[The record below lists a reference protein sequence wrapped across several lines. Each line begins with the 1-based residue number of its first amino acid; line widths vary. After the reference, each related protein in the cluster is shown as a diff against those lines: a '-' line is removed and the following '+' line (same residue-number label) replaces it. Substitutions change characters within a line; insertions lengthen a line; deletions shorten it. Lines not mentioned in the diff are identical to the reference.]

1 MMADLP
7 TSACRYPQKKINW
20 KKSSPSIE
28 DAEIYHGQAA
38 KLTKET
44 LSLAG
49 NAFAYL
55 SHTSAVPI

>member
-49 NAFAYL
+49 KSFCL
-55 SHTSAVPI
+55 SVTH